1 MKKTIFIFT
10 LILWSFISNAQV
22 YSSFNNLSLERVYVH
37 QNATLLFVGEY
48 LYYKVYSLEV
58 ENNKP
63 SKASKIAYVELIG
76 KNNTVVFKQK
86 IRLENSVGQGEFFI
100 PTTVPSGNY
109 KLLAYTQWMQNNTS
123 FQYFES
129 ELNIINPYLGDQSEV
144 VISNTPNEVPS
155 VSENETT
162 PTRIYKHRKF
172 QLLSDKE
179 TYGKREK
186 VTLQFVNAKGEI
198 GYGNY
203 SISVRKIDLINRV
216 DSYSATSFYADNA
229 TQKIIR
235 KIQTKNYIPEEKG
248 ELISGKI
255 VRKDNGL
262 PVQDKS
268 VTISIPGES
277 FFFKIDKTNRKGEF
291 NLFLNED
298 YDGDSALVQIVG
310 NDRNEFNL
318 TIDEPISIDYN
329 KVKFNKFSITPND
342 KDFILNRSVNN
353 QIENSYFSVKP
364 DSILSFSAK
373 KYFYNSE
380 KSKVYILEEYQKF
393 PTLNEV
399 FIEVIDPVYKKRI
412 DGEISFYIK
421 HRNDYVDDGAP
432 PLVIMDGIM
441 VQDYKALLAYNAS
454 KVDKVIILSDRVY
467 FGTEVFTGVIAIET
481 KEGVFK
487 DDINKNEVASIGLF
501 KPLSIKKYYHQEYDV
516 ENIKET
522 SRIPDYRNQL
532 LWLPNIELSA
542 TSMDFSFYT
551 SDVSGTYEVILEGFS
566 QIGEAISLR
575 KKIKVK

>member
-1 MKKTIFIFT
+1 MKKIIFILT
-10 LILWSFISNAQV
+10 LTLCSLFSNAQV
-22 YSSFNNLSLERVYVH
+22 ISSYSNLSLERVYVH

-58 ENNKP
+58 KNNKP

-100 PTTVPSGNY
+100 PTTIPSGNY

-123 FQYFES
+123 FNYFES

-144 VISNTPNEVPS
+144 VINSQSNEVS
-155 VSENETT
+155 NILENKTIQN
-162 PTRIYKHRKF
+162 RIYKHRKF
-172 QLLSDKE
+172 QILTNKE
-179 TYGKREK
+179 TYYKREK
-186 VTLQFVNAKGEI
+186 VNLQFVNAKGEI
-198 GYGNY
+198 GFGNY
-203 SISVRKIDLINRV
+203 SVSVRKVDEINKV
-216 DSYSATSFYADNA
+216 NSYSATSFYADNA
-229 TQKIIR
+229 TEKII
-235 KIQTKNYIPEEKG
+235 KKVQSKNYVPEESG

-255 VRKDNGL
+255 TQKNNGL
-262 PVQDKS
+262 PVKNKS

-277 FFFKIDKTNRKGEF
+277 FFFKIDKTNKKGQF
-291 NLFLNED
+291 NLFLDED

-310 NDRNEFNL
+310 DDRKEYNL
-318 TIDEPISIDYN
+318 TIDDPVKIDYS
-329 KVKFNKFSITPND
+329 KVEFNDFNITPND
-342 KDFILNRSVNN
+342 KNFILNRSVNN
-353 QIENSYFSVKP
+353 QIENSYYSVKP
-364 DSILSFSAK
+364 DSILSISTK
-373 KYFYNSE
+373 EYFYNNE
-380 KSKVYILEEYQKF
+380 KSKVYVLEDYQKF

-441 VQDYKALLAYNAS
+441 VQDYKALLAYNAN
-454 KVDKVIILSDRVY
+454 KVNKVIVLSDRVY
-467 FGTEVFTGVIAIET
+467 FGSEIFAGVIAIET

-487 DDINKNEVASIGLF
+487 DDISKNDLASVELF
-501 KPLSIKKYYHQEYDV
+501 KPLSIKKYYQQEYNV
-516 ENIKET
+516 ENITET

-532 LWLPNIELSA
+532 VWLPNIELSS
-542 TSMDFSFYT
+542 TSSELSFFT
-551 SDVSGTYEVILEGFS
+551 SDVEGTFEIILEGFS

-575 KKIKVK
+575 KTISVK